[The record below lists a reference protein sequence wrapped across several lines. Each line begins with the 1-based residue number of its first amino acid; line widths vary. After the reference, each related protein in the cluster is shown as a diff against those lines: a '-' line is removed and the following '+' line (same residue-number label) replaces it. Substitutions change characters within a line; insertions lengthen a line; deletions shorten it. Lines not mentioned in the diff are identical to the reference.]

1 MSSEANKAV
10 VRRYIDEVINGG
22 DLSLIDT
29 FFVPAMR
36 EKVRAFLTGHD
47 DFPDGRE
54 EIQDIVAEGDKVM
67 ARWIFRATHQA
78 PFFGIP
84 PTGKKIEITGYGTY
98 YFENGLIAWDTIVFD
113 WLDALE
119 QLGATITPA
128 SVPAASAAAP

>member
-29 FFVPAMR
+29 FFVPAR
-36 EKVRAFLTGHD
+36 CAEVRAFLTGNID
-47 DFPDGRE
+47 GGVFPDGRE
-54 EIQDIVAEGDKVM
+54 EIQDIVAEGDKVI
-67 ARWIFRATHQA
+67 ARWIFRGTQQKT
-78 PFFGIP
+78 FFGIP

-98 YFENGLIAWDTIVFD
+98 YFEQGLITWDTIVFD

-119 QLGATITPA
+119 QLGVNMGQA
-128 SVPAASAAAP
+128 SAVPA

>member
-1 MSSEANKAV
+1 MSIEANKAV

-29 FFVPAMR
+29 FFAPAR
-36 EKVRAFLTGHD
+36 RAEVRAFLTGSND
-47 DFPDGRE
+47 GGAFPDGRE
-54 EIQDIVAEGDKVM
+54 EIQDIAAEGDKVI
-67 ARWIFRATHQA
+67 ARWIFRATQQGS
-78 PFFGIP
+78 FFNIP

-119 QLGATITPA
+119 QLGASIAPA
-128 SVPAASAAAP
+128 SVPAA